1 MVNDIVMKY
10 YSDMVAELGKTVS
23 TNGDLSNDE
32 IRQLMEKNGLTLNQL
47 VFRLASSKAEL
58 FVRLQQAE
66 AENQRLKETC
76 RRQAR
81 ALEKYAA
88 ESKLSKS
95 AAEVRNGKRLAEKL
109 STDEYDILL
118 RQGYTNSMIMEKYG
132 VSRSTIWRKQKE
144 LQQRAVN
151 RV

>member
-1 MVNDIVMKY
+1 MVSDIVMKY
-10 YSDMVAELGKTVS
+10 YSDMVTELGKTVS
-23 TNGDLSNDE
+23 NNGDLSNDE
-32 IRQLMEKNGLTLNQL
+32 IRQLMEKTGLTLNQL
-47 VFRLASSKAEL
+47 IFRLASSKADL
-58 FVRLQQAE
+58 FIKLQQTE

-76 RRQAR
+76 RRQSR
-81 ALEKYAA
+81 ALEKYAE

-109 STDEYDILL
+109 STDEYEILI
-118 RQGYTNSMIMEKYG
+118 RQGYTNSMIMEKFG

-144 LQQRAVN
+144 LQQRVVN